1 MSSVMFRHLLR
12 CPGVLLQGPSK
23 TPLALLPGIQGKCW
37 NSNIAETSRSQSSET
52 AVATGQLDAGK
63 STAKLSKA
71 MKAYIER
78 AKTHDAFMFEQIS
91 EYEIGRRHLANMM
104 GEDPETFTQE
114 DVDNAIAYLLPS
126 GLFEPKARPL
136 MKHPTE
142 VFPKRKAAEF
152 DESGRPFHTLFYTG
166 RPAFY
171 QVLHD
176 VARHVQNLDRFA
188 DRMMRYSVSKDKER
202 TLNLG
207 SSKWVSKEQFE
218 AIIVESIQDKHYE
231 FFIKSMNRLIDHPYS
246 YRVEEFIM
254 KFRKSITSSSQQEI
268 PKLMFTTEGV
278 PYMQATGSRKTARAN
293 VTVYG
298 RGTGKITINGQDILF
313 FKNPQ
318 EKEQVIFPLQFT
330 EMLGTVDVVA
340 EVKHGGETGQA
351 GAIRHGI
358 ALALRSFVD
367 KEMVEKMRLA
377 GLLTCDPR
385 RRERKKPGQKGA
397 RAKFTWKK
405 R

>member
-1 MSSVMFRHLLR
+1 MIIRQLLR
-12 CPGVLLQGPSK
+12 SPGVVLQGSSK
-23 TPLALLPGIQGKCW
+23 TPLSVIPWIQGKCW
-37 NSNIAETSRSQSSET
+37 NSNIAETPRPESSEA
-52 AVATGQLDAGK
+52 AVAAGQLDAGK

-78 AKTHDAFMFEQIS
+78 AKSHDAFMFEQIS

-114 DVDNAIAYLLPS
+114 DIDNAIAYLLPS

-166 RPAFY
+166 RPAYY

-176 VARHVQNLDRFA
+176 ITTHVQNLDRFA
-188 DRMMRYSVSKDKER
+188 DRMVRYSISKDKER

-207 SSKWVSKEQFE
+207 SSIWVSKEQLE
-218 AIIVESIQDKHYE
+218 SIIVESIQDRHYD
-231 FFIKSMNRLIDHPYS
+231 FFIKSMNRLADHPYS
-246 YRVEEFIM
+246 YRVEEFIL
-254 KFRKSITSSSQQEI
+254 KFRKSISSSSQQEI
-268 PKLMFTTEGV
+268 PKLLFTTEGV
-278 PYMQATGSRKTARAN
+278 PYMNASGSRKTAKAD

-298 RGTGKITINGQDILF
+298 RGSGKITINGQDILY

-318 EKEQVIFPLQFT
+318 EREQVVFPLQFT
-330 EMLGTVDVVA
+330 EMLGTVDVDA
-340 EVKHGGETGQA
+340 EVKEGGSSGQA
-351 GAIRHGI
+351 GAVRHGI

>member
-1 MSSVMFRHLLR
+1 MIIRQLFR
-12 CPGVLLQGPSK
+12 CPVVALQGPSK
-23 TPLALLPGIQGKCW
+23 TPLSLIPGIQGKCW
-37 NSNIAETSRSQSSET
+37 NSNTAEAPRPETSEA
-52 AVATGQLDAGK
+52 AVTVGQLDAGK

-78 AKTHDAFMFEQIS
+78 AKSHDAFMFEQIS

-114 DVDNAIAYLLPS
+114 DIDNAIAYLLPS

-152 DESGRPFHTLFYTG
+152 DELGRPFHTLFYTG
-166 RPAFY
+166 RPVYF

-176 VARHVQNLDRFA
+176 ITTHVQNLDRFA
-188 DRMMRYSVSKDKER
+188 DRMTRYSINKDKER
-202 TLNLG
+202 ALNLG

-218 AIIVESIQDKHYE
+218 SIIVESIQDRHYD
-231 FFIKSMNRLIDHPYS
+231 FFIKSMNRLVDHPYS

-254 KFRKSITSSSQQEI
+254 KFRKSVSSSSEQEI
-268 PKLMFTTEGV
+268 PKLIFTTEGV
-278 PYMQATGSRKTARAN
+278 PYMTASGRRKTAKAN

-298 RGTGKITINGQDILF
+298 RGTGKITINGQDILYF
-313 FKNPQ
+313 NNPQ
-318 EKEQVIFPLQFT
+318 EREQVVFPLQFT
-330 EMLGTVDVVA
+330 DTLETVDVVA
-340 EVKHGGETGQA
+340 EVQEGGSSGQA
-351 GAIRHGI
+351 GAVRHGI

-377 GLLTCDPR
+377 GLLTYDPR